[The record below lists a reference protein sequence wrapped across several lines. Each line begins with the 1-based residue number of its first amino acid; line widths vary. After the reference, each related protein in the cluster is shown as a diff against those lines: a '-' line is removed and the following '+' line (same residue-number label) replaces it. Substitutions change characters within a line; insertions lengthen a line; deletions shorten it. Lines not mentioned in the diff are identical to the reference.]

1 MTYNAENHFTQP
13 QTASDI
19 RENTGKQIAAVARQW
34 RTALDDRLRPT
45 GLSQAKWL
53 VLLDIKRQGEGRL
66 QKELAKNLGVE
77 GPTLVRT
84 LDALE
89 AIQLVQRR
97 SRATDRRAK
106 TVHLTKKAHALVAEV
121 EQTAAHLREEI
132 LDDISPNDM
141 EVFLQVLDRVSLNIK
156 KLNKPGAE

>member
-1 MTYNAENHFTQP
+1 MTSHAEKRTHQS
-13 QTASDI
+13 QTTSEN
-19 RENTGKQIAAVARQW
+19 RENTGKRIAAVARQW
-34 RTALDDRLRPT
+34 RTALDGRLKPT

-89 AIQLVQRR
+89 AIELVQRR
-97 SRATDRRAK
+97 SGITDRRAK
-106 TVHLTKKAHALVAEV
+106 TVHLTERAHALVGEV
-121 EQTAAHLREEI
+121 EQSAAHLREEI
-132 LDDISPNDM
+132 LDGITSNDM
-141 EVFLQVLDRVSLNIK
+141 EVFLTVLDRMSSNIK
-156 KLNKPGAE
+156 NLNQSSAD